1 MGYTHGTQWN
11 DEKIKQSIIEIVKRL
26 GLDRMPSKSEV
37 EKYCNDTSLSN
48 AISKRWGFYGLAE
61 IMGLEV
67 KQSETK
73 FGKMHEEIVM
83 DKLADIGFKVDR
95 MSVKFPYDLFVN
107 KSIKVDVKV
116 SRLYKGPSG
125 DFYTFNTEK
134 PFATCD
140 IFVLLCLDEEDEI
153 DREYIIP
160 SVFVPKNTQISI
172 GNKNSKYSRFLNRW
186 DYFDIYNNF
195 AKQLLIE

>member
-1 MGYTHGTQWN
+1 MGYSHGKQWT
-11 DEKIKQSIIEIVKRL
+11 DEKIFKSVDEIINWY

-48 AISKRWGFYGLAE
+48 AISKRWGFYGLAK
-61 IMGLEV
+61 ILGLEV

-73 FGKMHEEIVM
+73 FGKMYEEIVM
-83 DKLADIGFKVDR
+83 DKLVDIGFKVER
-95 MSVKFPYDLFVN
+95 MSVRFPYDLFIN

-116 SRLYKGPSG
+116 SRIYKGPSG
-125 DFYTFNTEK
+125 DFYTFNIEK

-140 IFVLLCLDEEDEI
+140 IFVLLCLCDEDEI
-153 DREYIIP
+153 TREYIVP
-160 SVFVPKNTQISI
+160 SVFVPENTQISI

-195 AKQLLIE
+195 TNQLLIE